1 MNWAKRQVRTRGT
14 SKTGA
19 TAAGPEVAEI
29 LAETMVATSAA
40 AVVVTLAVEE
50 VEILAAA
57 VVTLAVEGAEI
68 SELEGT
74 GNCSL

>member
-1 MNWAKRQVRTRGT
+1 MNWAKRQARTRET
-14 SKTGA
+14 SKARA
-19 TAAGPEVAEI
+19 TAAGLEEAEI
-29 LAETMVATSAA
+29 LAGAMVVTSAA
-40 AVVVTLAVEE
+40 AVVTLAVEE